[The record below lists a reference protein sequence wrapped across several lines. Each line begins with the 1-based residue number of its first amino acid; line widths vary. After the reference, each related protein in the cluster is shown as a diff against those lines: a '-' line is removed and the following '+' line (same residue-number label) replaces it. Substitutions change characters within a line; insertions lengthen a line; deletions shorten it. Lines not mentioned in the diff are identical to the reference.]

1 MVTKFTLLNYD
12 FIASTSNGFLNIKCL
27 RDGIT
32 LLETDE
38 SIKDGILPYK
48 PRFSAEYRVDDFR
61 INELEN
67 ANLIPALTNWLTT
80 VYTMVISNYT
90 EDSE

>member
-1 MVTKFTLLNYD
+1 MVTKLTLLNYD
-12 FIASTSNGFLNIKCL
+12 FIASIKNGFLNIKCQ

-38 SIKDGILPYK
+38 HIKDGILPYK
-48 PRFSAEYRVDDFR
+48 PRFSAEYRVDDLR

-67 ANLIPALTNWLTT
+67 ANLMPALTNWLTT
-80 VYTMVISNYT
+80 VYTMVIANYT
-90 EDSE
+90 ED

>member
-1 MVTKFTLLNYD
+1 MVTNFKLLDYN
-12 FIASTSNGFLNIKCL
+12 FIALTSKGFLDIKCQ

-32 LLETDE
+32 LLETSE
-38 SIKDGILPYK
+38 NIRDGILPYK

-80 VYTMVISNYT
+80 VYSMTIANYT
-90 EDSE
+90 EE